1 MAELEAK
8 TLTGASP
15 SQKLSAVSHP
25 LLLCSS
31 HDDTHRVSVQQTPIC
46 CRWLQVDF
54 EPLRIALA
62 QMKSPTE
69 AERRRQARFSEQGR
83 GGGRGSP
90 VFGGGGG
97 GGAGGEAENDPASL
111 VSKISLLERDL
122 ERRQESY
129 VSRERAYKT
138 RIEELEEELLSQR
151 QEKTGWM
158 KEDGKMAQLKSIQGQ
173 ILNNVELVQDR
184 TARILQEQERDLLR
198 AFRARLFDVQTELEK
213 EKSKKEDGAG
223 AWIERC
229 HQLESEV
236 EWAKEVADRLERV
249 NQTLIQENSR
259 LKSQF
264 NSQEEDRNFLI
275 KQLVSV
281 KKDNARLR
289 AEYTAMEV
297 EYVHLQQQIKDAAL
311 YKDAPGGHHH
321 ATLGNST
328 STTKPGHHGGGA
340 QPKGETEDRY
350 KEVNTRLRRLLADER
365 RNLQQVRQN
374 YAQELKSRTEI
385 EMLLRQCVEDV
396 RKEIARR
403 HVESAQFSSSADL
416 SKLYNRQPGTIPI
429 EDFTQEDRE
438 RALELLLS
446 QERVVTLLYAKSF
459 PVNVKS
465 KSASLALE
473 DSGIHHPHQQQGLD
487 EAGGDKL
494 PALLRAPPS
503 AS

>member
-1 MAELEAK
+1 
-8 TLTGASP
+8 
-15 SQKLSAVSHP
+15 
-25 LLLCSS
+25 
-31 HDDTHRVSVQQTPIC
+31 
-46 CRWLQVDF
+46 
-54 EPLRIALA
+54 
-62 QMKSPTE
+62 MKSPSD
-69 AERRRQARFSEQGR
+69 AEKRRQARFSEQASGR
-83 GGGRGSP
+83 GGRGSP
-90 VFGGGGG
+90 TGVYGSVS
-97 GGAGGEAENDPASL
+97 GESENDPASMA
-111 VSKISLLERDL
+111 SKISLLERDL

-158 KEDGKMAQLKSIQGQ
+158 KEDGKMAQLKAIQGQ

-229 HQLESEV
+229 HELESEV

-249 NQTLIQENSR
+249 NQTLIQENTR

-275 KQLVSV
+275 KQLVAV
-281 KKDNARLR
+281 KKDNSRLR
-289 AEYTAMEV
+289 AEYTALES
-297 EYVHLQQQIKDAAL
+297 EHAQLQQQVKDNSL
-311 YKDAPGGHHH
+311 YKDSGHHH
-321 ATLGNST
+321 GASGHLNPASSSKTTLPGTAT
-328 STTKPGHHGGGA
+328 
-340 QPKGETEDRY
+340 QPKTESEDRY

-365 RNLQQVRQN
+365 RNLQQVRKN
-374 YAQELKSRTEI
+374 YALELKSRTEI

-403 HVESAQFSSSADL
+403 HVESAQFAGTGDL

-446 QERVVTLLYAKSF
+446 QERVVTLLYAKTF
-459 PVNVKS
+459 PVNVKI
-465 KSASLALE
+465 KNTGDAL
-473 DSGIHHPHQQQGLD
+473 G
-487 EAGGDKL
+487 EAGNVSDAEREAVGDKL
-494 PALLRAPPS
+494 PALLRPS
-503 AS
+503 SVQ

>member
-1 MAELEAK
+1 MIIILTTALQEL
-8 TLTGASP
+8 T
-15 SQKLSAVSHP
+15 
-25 LLLCSS
+25 SS
-31 HDDTHRVSVQQTPIC
+31 I
-46 CRWLQVDF
+46 
-54 EPLRIALA
+54 
-62 QMKSPTE
+62 MKSTKGGSSPE
-69 AERRRQARFSEQGR
+69 AEKRRQARYSEQGAAR
-83 GGGRGSP
+83 GGGARSP
-90 VFGGGGG
+90 TM
-97 GGAGGEAENDPASL
+97 AGGPVGDGDNDPSSL
-111 VSKISLLERDL
+111 MAKISLLERDL

-138 RIEELEEELLSQR
+138 RIDELEEELLSQR

-158 KEDGKMAQLKSIQGQ
+158 KEDGKMNQLKAIQGQ

-198 AFRARLFDVQTELEK
+198 AFRARLFDVQSELEK

-229 HQLESEV
+229 RQLEAET

-249 NQTLIQENSR
+249 NQTLMHENSR

-275 KQLVSV
+275 KQLVAV

-289 AEYTAMEV
+289 AEYTAV
-297 EYVHLQQQIKDAAL
+297 ETEHTQLQQQIKDGQL
-311 YKDAPGGHHH
+311 YKDTVSNHNNNISSIGSLSKGAAPG
-321 ATLGNST
+321 TV
-328 STTKPGHHGGGA
+328 
-340 QPKGETEDRY
+340 QPKGDTEDRY
-350 KEVNTRLRRLLADER
+350 KEVNTRLRRLLAEER

-403 HVESAQFSSSADL
+403 HIESAQFSSSGDL
-416 SKLYNRQPGTIPI
+416 AKLYNRQPGTIPI
-429 EDFTQEDRE
+429 EDFSQEDRE

-446 QERVVTLLYAKSF
+446 QERVVTLLYSKAF

-465 KSASLALE
+465 KQGLALDESGGGGNE
-473 DSGIHHPHQQQGLD
+473 D
-487 EAGGDKL
+487 AGEFGSSRL
-494 PALLRAPPS
+494 PLLRPTS
-503 AS
+503 KE

>member
-1 MAELEAK
+1 
-8 TLTGASP
+8 
-15 SQKLSAVSHP
+15 
-25 LLLCSS
+25 
-31 HDDTHRVSVQQTPIC
+31 
-46 CRWLQVDF
+46 
-54 EPLRIALA
+54 
-62 QMKSPTE
+62 MKSPNDPGDK
-69 AERRRQARFSEQGR
+69 ARRQARFSEQAGGR
-83 GGGRGSP
+83 GRGSP
-90 VFGGGGG
+90 SGVY
-97 GGAGGEAENDPASL
+97 AGGSSESENDPASL

-158 KEDGKMAQLKSIQGQ
+158 KEDGKMSQLKAIQGQ

-223 AWIERC
+223 AWIERS

-249 NQTLIQENSR
+249 NQTLIQENMR

-289 AEYTAMEV
+289 SEYTSV
-297 EYVHLQQQIKDAAL
+297 EAELSNLKQQLKEASKDHTHHSTGGSSLSMGKSAHTGPMQQQA
-311 YKDAPGGHHH
+311 
-321 ATLGNST
+321 
-328 STTKPGHHGGGA
+328 
-340 QPKGETEDRY
+340 KGETEDRY

-365 RNLQQVRQN
+365 KNLQQVRQH
-374 YAQELKSRTEI
+374 YAQELKSRTEVEI
-385 EMLLRQCVEDV
+385 LLRQCVEDV
-396 RKEIARR
+396 RKEIAKR
-403 HVESAQFSSSADL
+403 HVESAQFAGSGDL
-416 SKLYNRQPGTIPI
+416 AKLYNRQPGTIPI

-446 QERVVTLLYAKSF
+446 QERVVALLYAKTF
-459 PVNVKS
+459 PVNSTAKS
-465 KSASLALE
+465 KPGPLTESGGLIAEEDRIGVLAE
-473 DSGIHHPHQQQGLD
+473 
-487 EAGGDKL
+487 KL
-494 PALLRAPPS
+494 PALLRPS
-503 AS
+503 

>member
-1 MAELEAK
+1 
-8 TLTGASP
+8 
-15 SQKLSAVSHP
+15 
-25 LLLCSS
+25 
-31 HDDTHRVSVQQTPIC
+31 
-46 CRWLQVDF
+46 
-54 EPLRIALA
+54 
-62 QMKSPTE
+62 MKSPNDPGDK
-69 AERRRQARFSEQGR
+69 ARRQARFSEQAGGR
-83 GGGRGSP
+83 GRGSP
-90 VFGGGGG
+90 SGAY
-97 GGAGGEAENDPASL
+97 AGGSSESENDPASL

-158 KEDGKMAQLKSIQGQ
+158 KEDGKMSQLKAIQGQ

-223 AWIERC
+223 AWIERS

-249 NQTLIQENSR
+249 NQTLIQENMR

-289 AEYTAMEV
+289 SEYATLESELSYLKQQLKEASK
-297 EYVHLQQQIKDAAL
+297 VHSQHSTGGSNLNMGKSVLSGPMQQQA
-311 YKDAPGGHHH
+311 
-321 ATLGNST
+321 
-328 STTKPGHHGGGA
+328 
-340 QPKGETEDRY
+340 KGETEDRY

-365 RNLQQVRQN
+365 KNLLQVRQH
-374 YAQELKSRTEI
+374 YAQELKSRTEVEI
-385 EMLLRQCVEDV
+385 LLRQCVEDV
-396 RKEIARR
+396 RKEIAKR
-403 HVESAQFSSSADL
+403 HVESAQFAGSGDL
-416 SKLYNRQPGTIPI
+416 AKLYSRQPGTIPI

-446 QERVVTLLYAKSF
+446 QERVVALLYAKTF
-459 PVNVKS
+459 PVNSTAKS
-465 KSASLALE
+465 KPGPLTESGGLIAEEDRIGVLAE
-473 DSGIHHPHQQQGLD
+473 
-487 EAGGDKL
+487 KL
-494 PALLRAPPS
+494 PALLRPS
-503 AS
+503 